1 MILCLSDY
9 ILKAAAAR
17 TVARP
22 SADPAASEQSSTSI
36 HQLVMR
42 PPWTTCTYWRSTRRI
57 VDVCRSI
64 TLRYLASLII
74 IDAICTWACCVLL
87 IHATLPVTQH
97 LDRTATY
104 SKPTLKTQTRPW
116 KSWSNRNSLC
126 NLSFSADYTQLIPLI
141 EILVSSIA
149 TPHQPKPLSAWMTVT
164 DAYRLMQMRIPICS
178 RCSLIWVQTAWSSL
192 QRLRVPSSFLTRSPT
207 GRLNETFFPLPG
219 KFPDPGIRQL
229 LLPPWPQLDGCCRS
243 ALVTSFM

>member
-1 MILCLSDY
+1 MEIDELIGSREELFFAQELGLRKDELSCISRVFAHWRLHKKQQELLQSLNEKSNLDKRICLKSRSRLQHVLIIILCVSNY
-9 ILKAAAAR
+9 VLKAAAAR

-42 PPWTTCTYWRSTRRI
+42 PPWTTCTEWRSTRRI

-64 TLRYLASLII
+64 ALRYLASLII

-104 SKPTLKTQTRPW
+104 SKPKRKTQTRP
-116 KSWSNRNSLC
+116 
-126 NLSFSADYTQLIPLI
+126 
-141 EILVSSIA
+141 
-149 TPHQPKPLSAWMTVT
+149 
-164 DAYRLMQMRIPICS
+164 
-178 RCSLIWVQTAWSSL
+178 
-192 QRLRVPSSFLTRSPT
+192 
-207 GRLNETFFPLPG
+207 
-219 KFPDPGIRQL
+219 
-229 LLPPWPQLDGCCRS
+229 
-243 ALVTSFM
+243 

>member
-1 MILCLSDY
+1 MSFWRDLSGNRRADPREEFFFTHKSWVLEKTRLSCISRVFATLKTAQGVARAVSKLGMRNPILTKWIFLKSRSRLQHVLIIFLLCVSDY

-42 PPWTTCTYWRSTRRI
+42 PPWTTCTEWRSTRRI

-64 TLRYLASLII
+64 ALRYLTSLII

-104 SKPTLKTQTRPW
+104 SKPKLKTQTRPW
-116 KSWSNRNSLC
+116 KSWSNPNSLC
-126 NLSFSADYTQLIPLI
+126 NLS
-141 EILVSSIA
+141 
-149 TPHQPKPLSAWMTVT
+149 
-164 DAYRLMQMRIPICS
+164 
-178 RCSLIWVQTAWSSL
+178 
-192 QRLRVPSSFLTRSPT
+192 
-207 GRLNETFFPLPG
+207 LPN
-219 KFPDPGIRQL
+219 
-229 LLPPWPQLDGCCRS
+229 
-243 ALVTSFM
+243 

>member
-1 MILCLSDY
+1 VSFWRDLSGNRRADPREELFFIHKSWVLEKTSFPALAEFSHIEDCTRGAARAVSKLGTKNRILTKWICLKSRSRLQHVLIIFLLCVSDY

-42 PPWTTCTYWRSTRRI
+42 PPWTTCTEWRSTRRI

-64 TLRYLASLII
+64 ALRYLTSLII

-104 SKPTLKTQTRPW
+104 SKPKLKTQTRPW
-116 KSWSNRNSLC
+116 KSWSNPNSLC
-126 NLSFSADYTQLIPLI
+126 NLS
-141 EILVSSIA
+141 
-149 TPHQPKPLSAWMTVT
+149 
-164 DAYRLMQMRIPICS
+164 
-178 RCSLIWVQTAWSSL
+178 
-192 QRLRVPSSFLTRSPT
+192 
-207 GRLNETFFPLPG
+207 LPN
-219 KFPDPGIRQL
+219 
-229 LLPPWPQLDGCCRS
+229 
-243 ALVTSFM
+243 